1 MHSKTLL
8 SFALLNSTWVLPM
21 FQIGSESHQANF
33 RNFWHPN
40 WMPDQKT
47 QTQHRNLSSEFVS
60 FAQPQGSWL
69 YLKVL
74 VNSSFTPHWHHSIT
88 GAPQA
93 TQGCTQIWIPSK
105 DYLCHVTMH
114 NPCKKASFH
123 VMKEH
128 FTPHHSLLY
137 SQPQN
142 GSQKFSWLCLRPI
155 SPNEIIPHC
164 LHHNHLNHGQ

>member
-105 DYLCHVTMH
+105 DYLCHVTVH
-114 NPCKKASFH
+114 NPCKKASFR
-123 VMKEH
+123 VMKQH
-128 FTPHHSLLY
+128 FTPLAAVF
-137 SQPQN
+137 PTP
-142 GSQKFSWLCLRPI
+142 KWFSEVFLTLP
-155 SPNEIIPHC
+155 
-164 LHHNHLNHGQ
+164 